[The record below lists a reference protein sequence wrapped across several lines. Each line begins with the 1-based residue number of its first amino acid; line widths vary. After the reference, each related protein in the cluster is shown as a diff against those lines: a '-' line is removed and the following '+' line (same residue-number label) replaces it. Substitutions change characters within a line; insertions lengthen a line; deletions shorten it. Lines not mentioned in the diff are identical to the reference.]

1 MGTEGAS
8 KPSVDYAPAMTVYV
22 DLIRYR
28 ELFGNLFRRDLQ
40 AKYKGS
46 ALGVVWVLLPPL
58 VLTAVYLL
66 VFRVLWR
73 AAVPHYALYLLAG
86 LASWIF
92 FGTTIQAGSRAMLD
106 NAPLIRKT
114 RFPRQLAAFA
124 VVGTNLVTYAVMLA
138 LLFVLCFVFIPAS
151 RTTGLLSLPLAVLFV
166 GFVTGVALTLACL
179 NVLFRDIEHLVAAML
194 LPWFFLTPVI
204 WDPASQFKGHD
215 RILAVL
221 HYGNPVTPPIDAI
234 RDPLWGGRVP
244 HAADVIYLV
253 VATIVALALGAFTFN
268 RVDDRIAVEL

>member
-1 MGTEGAS
+1 VGIQGAV
-8 KPSVDYAPAMTVYV
+8 KPSVDYAPAMTVYA

-58 VLTAVYLL
+58 VLMAVYLL

-73 AAVPHYALYLLAG
+73 ADVPHYALYLLAG

-92 FGTTIQAGSRAMLD
+92 FATTIQAGSRAMLD

-138 LLFVLCFVFIPAS
+138 LLFVLCFAFISGS

-166 GFVTGVALTLACL
+166 GFVTGLALTLACL

-204 WDPASQFKGHD
+204 WDPASQFVGHD

-221 HYGNPVTPPIDAI
+221 HYGNPVTPAIDAI
-234 RDPLWGGRVP
+234 RDPLWAGRVP

-253 VATIVALALGAFTFN
+253 VATVVALALGAFTFN

>member
-1 MGTEGAS
+1 
-8 KPSVDYAPAMTVYV
+8 MTVYA

-46 ALGVVWVLLPPL
+46 ALGIVWVLLPPL
-58 VLTAVYLL
+58 VLMAVYLL

-73 AAVPHYALYLLAG
+73 ATVPHYALYLLAG

-92 FGTTIQAGSRAMLD
+92 FATTIQAGSRAMLD

-114 RFPRQLAAFA
+114 RFPRQLVAFS
-124 VVGTNLVTYAVMLA
+124 VVGTNLVTYVVMLA
-138 LLFVLCFVFIPAS
+138 ILVVLCFVFIPAS
-151 RTTGLLSLPLAVLFV
+151 RTTGLIALPLAVLFV
-166 GFVTGVALTLACL
+166 GLVTGVALMLASL
-179 NVLFRDIEHLVAAML
+179 NVLFRDVEHLVAALL
-194 LPWFFLTPVI
+194 LPWFFLTPVL
-204 WDPASQFKGHD
+204 WEPASQFKGHD

-221 HYGNPVTPPIDAI
+221 HYGNPITPPVQAI
-234 RDPLWGGRVP
+234 RDPLWAGRVP
-244 HAADVIYLV
+244 RLADVVYLV
-253 VATIVALALGAFTFN
+253 VATAVALALGAWTFR